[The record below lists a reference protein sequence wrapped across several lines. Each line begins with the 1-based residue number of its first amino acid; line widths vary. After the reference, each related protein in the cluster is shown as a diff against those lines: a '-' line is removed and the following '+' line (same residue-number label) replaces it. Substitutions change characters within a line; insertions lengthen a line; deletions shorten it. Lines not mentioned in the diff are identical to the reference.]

1 MAHGKSDDEIISKT
15 HNTARFFVE
24 VRHISWVLLA
34 GVLLWGV
41 YAYSSMPQRK
51 DPEIAVRQA
60 VAITPWP
67 GASAEKVE
75 QLVTKKVEEQM
86 AANAIVTKIES
97 ISRTSVS
104 VVYLELD
111 ENSDRG
117 NMGKQLDDV
126 AFRLNNINDLPDG
139 AGPINFIRDF
149 GDTAALMLTVA
160 SPKADETDIALR
172 AKRHSARDRER
183 TRAGPAL
190 RASSRFTIV
199 VNFPQSL
206 GARIVHPGLEAF
218 ADFTREKGFARDLRL
233 IEGAEFL
240 GLDGATA
247 DDDQRLLGYMREF
260 VSERM
265 QASGLHPDTWEPAV
279 IRDPEDTLDRIRRW
293 PATNTLIAS
302 LTSSQT

>member
-1 MAHGKSDDEIISKT
+1 MAHGKSDDEIINKT
-15 HNTARFFVE
+15 QNTARFFVE
-24 VRHISWVLLA
+24 VRHISWVLLV

-41 YAYSSMPQRK
+41 YAYFSMPQRK

-67 GASAEKVE
+67 GASAEKIE

-111 ENSDRG
+111 ENSDRDD
-117 NMGKQLDDV
+117 MGKQLDDV
-126 AFRLNNINDLPDG
+126 AFRLNNINDLPEG

-172 AKRHSARDRER
+172 ASAIQRAIESARA
-183 TRAGPAL
+183 AGPGR
-190 RASSRFTIV
+190 RAV
-199 VNFPQSL
+199 VAFHDRRQLPTSL

-218 ADFTREKGFARDLRL
+218 AEFTREKGFARDVRL

-240 GLDGATA
+240 RPRRRDRRRRSAAT
-247 DDDQRLLGYMREF
+247 RYMREF
-260 VSERM
+260 IGERM
-265 QASGLHPDTWEPAV
+265 QASGFHPDTWEPAI
-279 IRDPEDTLDRIRRW
+279 IRDPEDTLDRIARGRGRQIHL
-293 PATNTLIAS
+293 P
-302 LTSSQT
+302 